1 MKKSVKK
8 KKPAIVKKKAAPKK
22 KGLKLAAKTKKAKKS
37 AAPKAAGKGKKVS
50 LKELFELKK
59 KQQVQTQ
66 ENHPEGT
73 IPPHEV
79 HDKANLQQKAAG
91 NVRNGRT
98 NGAGARHH

>member
-8 KKPAIVKKKAAPKK
+8 KKPATARKKVASKG
-22 KGLKLAAKTKKAKKS
+22 KGLKLASKAKKVKKS
-37 AAPKAAGKGKKVS
+37 APKKAAGKAKKVS

-59 KQQVQTQ
+59 KQQLQVV

-79 HDKANLQQKAAG
+79 HDKANLQQKAVG